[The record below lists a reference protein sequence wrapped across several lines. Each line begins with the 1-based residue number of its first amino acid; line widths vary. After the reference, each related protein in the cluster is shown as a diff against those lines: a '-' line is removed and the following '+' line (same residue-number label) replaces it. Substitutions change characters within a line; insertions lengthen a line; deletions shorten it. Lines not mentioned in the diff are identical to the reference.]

1 MNDEEYYWSPEKM
14 LEVTFDD
21 PEQFLKIKE
30 TLTRIGVASTVSKTL
45 YQSAH
50 ILHKRG
56 KYYIVSFKE
65 LFCLDGKPTNLL
77 WSDIARR
84 NTIAALLESWGLLSI
99 VDHDMVRVVCGIDQ
113 LKIIQFKDKK
123 NWEIISK
130 YTIGPL
136 NKRTA

>member
-45 YQSAH
+45 YPSAH

-99 VDHDMVRVVCGIDQ
+99 VDPDMVRVVCGIDQ

-123 NWEIISK
+123 NWEIVSK